1 MGSHNGVENCELV
14 GAYILHQITEK
25 YGNKFGLYRDDGL
38 GISKESPRRVEAIKK
53 GLCSIFNSHGL
64 KITIEANKQI
74 VNFLDV
80 TLNLSNGKYT
90 PYSKPNNTP
99 QYVHNKSNH
108 PPGISK
114 NVPKAINK
122 QLCEISSDKDSFDIA
137 VPLYQKSIDK
147 SGYDHVLKFKPPSTN
162 EDKGYANNRARNVIW
177 YNLPYNKAVSSNI
190 GRDFLRLIDEEF
202 PKDHTLSKIF
212 NRNTIKVSYGC
223 MTNVKQAIDG
233 RNKTILNNQTT
244 AKRNEKQCN
253 CRKPQ
258 DCPVNGRC
266 LNESVIYQ
274 ATVKTDNGEPEQTY
288 VGLTANSFKTR
299 YANHKASFKN
309 EKKKS
314 NTELSKYIW
323 KLKENNIEYR
333 ITWRILKRARAYNP
347 ESDRCNLY
355 LWEKFFIIYKPQ
367 LSTLNKRNEFVT
379 ACRHSSKFI
388 LRNFIT

>member
-1 MGSHNGVENCELV
+1 M
-14 GAYILHQITEK
+14 
-25 YGNKFGLYRDDGL
+25 
-38 GISKESPRRVEAIKK
+38 
-53 GLCSIFNSHGL
+53 
-64 KITIEANKQI
+64 
-74 VNFLDV
+74 
-80 TLNLSNGKYT
+80 
-90 PYSKPNNTP
+90 
-99 QYVHNKSNH
+99 
-108 PPGISK
+108 
-114 NVPKAINK
+114 
-122 QLCEISSDKDSFDIA
+122 
-137 VPLYQKSIDK
+137 YQKSIDK
-147 SGYDHVLKFKPPSTN
+147 SGYDHVLEFKPPSTN
-162 EDKGYANNRARNVIW
+162 EDKSYANNRARNVIW
-177 YNLPYNKAVSSNI
+177 YNPPYNKAVSSNI

-202 PKDHTLSKIF
+202 PKDHMLIKIF

-223 MTNVKQAIDG
+223 MTNVKQASTDG
-233 RNKTILNNQTT
+233 IKTILNNQTT
-244 AKRNEKQCN
+244 AKRNDKQCN

-323 KLKENNIEYR
+323 KLKENNIEYQ

-347 ESDRCNLY
+347 ASDRCNLC

-367 LSTLNKRNEFVT
+367 LSTLNKRNELVT